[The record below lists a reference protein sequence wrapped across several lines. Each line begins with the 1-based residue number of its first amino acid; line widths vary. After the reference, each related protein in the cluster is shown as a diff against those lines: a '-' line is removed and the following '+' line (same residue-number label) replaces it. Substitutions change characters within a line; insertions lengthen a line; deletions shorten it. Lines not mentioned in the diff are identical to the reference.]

1 MTNFTHLQQMIMGTL
16 ASADKHTHATD
27 TEQNS
32 MAICISQ
39 PVFHASLEL
48 NSNKTLAH
56 MNFLA

>member
-1 MTNFTHLQQMIMGTL
+1 
-16 ASADKHTHATD
+16 
-27 TEQNS
+27 

-56 MNFLA
+56 MNFLAWSRCSEGCYYFNNEI